1 MLNYKSGIPS
11 FLLKKITNK
20 DESQNFKRCLVQDA
34 KLLVFLPQNSPIP
47 MSSSF
52 EKYQKR
58 RLISSYFSVVI
69 SISLVLFLLG
79 LLGLLVLNSKK
90 VADYFKEQ
98 IAITVFLKD
107 SAKEV
112 EITQLKQS
120 LALAEYTKSATFVSK
135 EDAAKEHQETLGENF
150 IEYLGENPLQNSIDV
165 YILADYVTPQKMEEI
180 TNELKGKNFVDDVI
194 YDKPLIVQLTENVKR
209 ISFWVLVISGI
220 FTFIAVLLIN
230 SSIRLSIYA
239 KRFTIKTMQMVG
251 ATKKFIRQPFVW
263 KSVRFGIIGAIVA
276 MIGMGLVLY
285 YLNQSFPQ
293 LQLLGDPVLLA
304 ILFVF
309 ILLMGILITWIS
321 TFIATQRFLNLRTD
335 DLYY

>member
-1 MLNYKSGIPS
+1 
-11 FLLKKITNK
+11 
-20 DESQNFKRCLVQDA
+20 
-34 KLLVFLPQNSPIP
+34 

-58 RLISSYFSVVI
+58 RLISSYFSVI
-69 SISLVLFLLG
+69 LSISLVLFLLG
-79 LLGLLVLNSKK
+79 LLGLLVLNSQR

-98 IAITVFLKD
+98 IAISVFLKD

-120 LALAEYTKSATFVSK
+120 LALAEYTKSAEFVSK
-135 EDAAKEHQETLGENF
+135 EDAAKDHQVTLGENF

-165 YILADYVTPQKMEEI
+165 YVLADYVTPEKMEEI
-180 TNELKGKNFVDDVI
+180 TNELKSKGFVDDVI
-194 YDKPLIVQLTENVKR
+194 YDKPLIAQLTENVQR
-209 ISFWVLVISGI
+209 ISFWILVVSGI

-230 SSIRLSIYA
+230 SSIRLSIYS

-251 ATKKFIRQPFVW
+251 ATKKFIRRPFVW
-263 KSVRFGIIGAIVA
+263 RSVRLGLVGALLA
-276 MIGMGLVLY
+276 MAGMGVVLY
-285 YLNQSFPQ
+285 YLNESFPQ
-293 LQLLGDPVLLA
+293 LQLLGDPILLV
-304 ILFVF
+304 ILFAFVF
-309 ILLMGILITWIS
+309 LMGIVITWIS

>member
-1 MLNYKSGIPS
+1 
-11 FLLKKITNK
+11 
-20 DESQNFKRCLVQDA
+20 
-34 KLLVFLPQNSPIP
+34 

-107 SAKEV
+107 TAKEV

-165 YILADYVTPQKMEEI
+165 YILADYVTPAKMEEI
-180 TNELKGKNFVDDVI
+180 TNELKSKGFVDDVI
-194 YDKPLIVQLTENVKR
+194 YDKPLIAQLTENVKR

-263 KSVRFGIIGAIVA
+263 KSVRLGIVGAVVA
-276 MIGMGLVLY
+276 MIGMGVVLY

-304 ILFVF
+304 VLFIF
-309 ILLMGILITWIS
+309 IFLIGVLITWIS

>member
-1 MLNYKSGIPS
+1 M
-11 FLLKKITNK
+11 T
-20 DESQNFKRCLVQDA
+20 
-34 KLLVFLPQNSPIP
+34 
-47 MSSSF
+47 SSY

-69 SISLVLFLLG
+69 SVSLVLFLLG
-79 LLGLLVLNSKK
+79 VLGLLVLNSKR

-112 EITQLKQS
+112 EITQLNQS
-120 LALAEYTKSATFVSK
+120 LAMAEYTKSATFVSK
-135 EDAAKEHQETLGENF
+135 EEAAQEHQQVLGENF

-165 YILADYVTPQKMEEI
+165 YVLADYVTPEKMEEI
-180 TNELKGKNFVDDVI
+180 TNELKSKNFVDDVV
-194 YDKPLIVQLTENVKR
+194 YDKPLIVQLTENVQR
-209 ISFWVLVISGI
+209 ISFWILVISGI

-251 ATKKFIRQPFVW
+251 ATKGFIRKPFVW
-263 KSVRFGIIGAIVA
+263 RSVRLGIVGAVVA
-276 MIGMGLVLY
+276 MIGMGAVLY
-285 YLNQSFPQ
+285 YADQTFPQ
-293 LQLLGDPVLLA
+293 LQLMADYMLLSA
-304 ILFVF
+304 LFAFILF
-309 ILLMGILITWIS
+309 MGIAITWVS
-321 TFIATQRFLNLRTD
+321 TFVATQRFLNLRTD